1 MARPMLPRPL
11 VPIKTLVPSSVTS
24 LTSIFLLISIL
35 SILSIL
41 AFLCASHRKSKKS
54 TKHSAFV
61 PHSSEK
67 KLVSRLN
74 SSISSKALL
83 MAKMMSWRKTEG
95 GQEEEDGE
103 DSDEAIWKKT
113 IIQGER
119 CRPLDFSG
127 KIEYD
132 SKGNIVT
139 A

>member
-1 MARPMLPRPL
+1 MARPMPRPS
-11 VPIKTLVPSSVTS
+11 VPIKTLVPFSVPS
-24 LTSIFLLISIL
+24 LTFIFLLISIL

-41 AFLCASHRKSKKS
+41 AFLCASHHKSKKS
-54 TKHSAFV
+54 TKSSVSV

-83 MAKMMSWRKTEG
+83 MAKMMSWKKTEG
-95 GQEEEDGE
+95 SGEEDDGE
-103 DSDEAIWKKT
+103 DSDEALWRKT
-113 IIQGER
+113 IMRGER
-119 CRPLDFSG
+119 CQPLDFSG

-132 SKGNIVT
+132 SEGKIVT